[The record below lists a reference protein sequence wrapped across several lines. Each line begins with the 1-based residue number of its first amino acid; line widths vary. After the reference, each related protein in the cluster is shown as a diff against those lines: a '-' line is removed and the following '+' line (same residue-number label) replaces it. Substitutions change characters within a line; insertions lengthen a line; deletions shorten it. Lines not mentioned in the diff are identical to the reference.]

1 MLALH
6 SRRDGCSATP
16 DASLPRD
23 EVVQEV
29 PEEVAEEME
38 TEEPAAVSY
47 CEPLTIHSDLEK
59 EEG

>member
-1 MLALH
+1 LH
-6 SRRDGCSATP
+6 SNIKHCTV
-16 DASLPRD
+16 LQRD

-38 TEEPAAVSY
+38 MEEPAAVSY
-47 CEPLTIHSDLEK
+47 CELLTIHSDLEK